1 MPDDDEL
8 DIVECASCSIGVNPD
23 DLATT
28 LSGDVLCS
36 GCRIWCERCENYN
49 YEDGVYD
56 FFSDIKE
63 ITIERFLDELYG
75 IQWGDG
81 NNEEFFDFH
90 DALSDMLFKTEFE
103 YVKSYYDA
111 WIQKYCPSKRI

>member
-1 MPDDDEL
+1 MKIIITESQYNKILNEHEL
-8 DIVECASCSIGVNPD
+8 KFR
-23 DLATT
+23 
-28 LSGDVLCS
+28 
-36 GCRIWCERCENYN
+36 RIYKKIQEYFLRKMEDYIPCNYN

-56 FFSDIKE
+56 FFADVRG

-90 DALSDMLFKTEFE
+90 DALSDMLYETEFE
-103 YVKSYYDA
+103 YVKSYYDD
-111 WIQKYCPSKRI
+111 WIQKYCPNKRI